1 MKILTGYDINSNG
14 YQASYAVLRSTSD
27 SLALALY
34 VKYCKIVWV
43 NLNNVT
49 SQLS

>member
-1 MKILTGYDINSNG
+1 MKILTGYNINSKG

-27 SLALALY
+27 SLAFGLNM
-34 VKYCKIVWV
+34 KYCKIVWV